1 MEPRS
6 RLSASE
12 VISRAL
18 LVLSLVVAA
27 ACVLDTDPPPQPIDI
42 TGEITQLRA
51 TAEGAS
57 ILIEETPA
65 QPSGGKKAWV
75 RTDAA
80 TEWKGLPQ
88 DSPGPLRTGSPAHL
102 AVGMRVDVWF
112 AGAADMSYPMHA
124 KARASA
130 CCCRAETRLS

>member
-6 RLSASE
+6 RLYACD
-12 VISRAL
+12 VMTRAV

-27 ACVLDTDPPPQPIDI
+27 ACVVDTDPPPQPIDI

-51 TAEGAS
+51 TAEGLS

-65 QPSGGKKAWV
+65 QSSGGKKALV
-75 RTDAA
+75 RTDGA

-112 AGAADMSYPMHA
+112 AGNADMSYPTQA
-124 KARASA
+124 KARAISVLLL
-130 CCCRAETRLS
+130 R